1 MIIIRKFKTLCKLSK
16 SLFKDRLFTLTHPIK
31 IYDTKATLEK
41 IINERQSISRFG
53 DGEFNLINGQD
64 LKFQKYNK
72 ELALRLCDILKVN
85 NKADNHLTA
94 IPYVYYSLKGK
105 NKNSKNFWRIY
116 LIDNRKSIYSLL
128 NKNYSYYDSQITRIY
143 INRRNKNQ
151 SVEFLN
157 YWKKIWSS
165 KDILIVEGELSR
177 FGVGNDLF
185 DNVKIIKRILCPSV
199 NAYDKYNEIVSNIKQ
214 NYNGQLVLV
223 ILGPTATV
231 MAYDLARIGIW
242 ALDIG
247 NLDMEYEWLMAKADT
262 QQKIEGKYS
271 IETEQGTTVENIK
284 NEEYQRQI
292 IAKIL

>member
-72 ELALRLCDILKVN
+72 ELALRLCDIIKVN

-185 DNVKIIKRILCPSV
+185 DNVKSIKRILCPSV

-231 MAYDLARIGIW
+231 MAYDLANIGIW